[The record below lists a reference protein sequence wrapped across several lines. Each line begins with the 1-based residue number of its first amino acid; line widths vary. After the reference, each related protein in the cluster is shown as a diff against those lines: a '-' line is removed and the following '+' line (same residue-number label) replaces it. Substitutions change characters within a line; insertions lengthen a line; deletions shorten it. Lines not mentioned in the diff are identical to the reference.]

1 MKGIVLGIMACL
13 ALTAAPTFAIAGPVL
28 AGTGVPDNGR
38 TLTIEEAIDIA
49 KRCVI
54 ERNVRLVGSYIE
66 SARFVRNARGDR
78 GPFWQV
84 VWAYS
89 REIKGGQ
96 VFVAVFAN
104 RTCEVTHG
112 E

>member
-1 MKGIVLGIMACL
+1 VRAVALCARVL
-13 ALTAAPTFAIAGPVL
+13 ALLVGLHSAMVGPVL
-28 AGTGVPDNGR
+28 ARAEVPANGV
-38 TLTIEEAIDIA
+38 TLTIETAIDIA
-49 KRCVI
+49 KRCVL

-78 GPFWQV
+78 GPYWQV
-84 VWAYS
+84 TWAYS

-96 VFVAVFAN
+96 VFVAVFLN
-104 RTCEVTHG
+104 GTCEVTHG

>member
-1 MKGIVLGIMACL
+1 MAL
-13 ALTAAPTFAIAGPVL
+13 RRSAVALLVSVFFAIAGPAL
-28 AGTGVPDNGR
+28 AGTEVPNNGR

-54 ERNVRLVGSYIE
+54 ERNVHLVGSYIE
-66 SARFVRNARGDR
+66 SARFVRNAPGDR

-96 VFVAVFAN
+96 VFVAVFLD
-104 RTCEVTHG
+104 RTCEVKHG

>member
-1 MKGIVLGIMACL
+1 MPNPSPLRRSAF
-13 ALTAAPTFAIAGPVL
+13 ALLVSVSSAIAGPVVT
-28 AGTGVPDNGR
+28 GTEVPDNER

-49 KRCVI
+49 KRCVL

-66 SARFVRNARGDR
+66 SARFVRNAREDR

-84 VWAYS
+84 SWAYS

>member
-1 MKGIVLGIMACL
+1 MALGRSAL
-13 ALTAAPTFAIAGPVL
+13 ALLVSLTSTIVGPAL
-28 AGTGVPDNGR
+28 AGAEVAGNGG
-38 TLTIEEAIDIA
+38 TLTIEAAIDIA
-49 KRCVI
+49 KRCVL

-84 VWAYS
+84 TWAHS

-96 VFVAVFAN
+96 VFVSVFVN
-104 RTCEVTHG
+104 GTCEVTHG